1 MKTAI
6 IYASKHHKN
15 TEKLVLA
22 IAAAHDVALFD
33 AEKDSIPS
41 LDEYDCIGFA
51 SGIAY
56 GKFYPSVSAAAE
68 KYMTAGKKIFFL
80 YTCGSHNRDMAR
92 VLKFLG
98 EERGCKVLGSFGCPG
113 FDTYG
118 PFKLIGGISKNRPNE
133 KDISDAV
140 RFFETEVSAEV

>member
-1 MKTAI
+1 MNTAI

-22 IAAAHDVALFD
+22 IAAAHEVALFD

-56 GKFYPSVSAAAE
+56 GKFYPSVSVAAE

-92 VLKFLG
+92 VL
-98 EERGCKVLGSFGCPG
+98 KVLGSFGCPG